1 MIFETLQ
8 ELKIPEGVVTQIADA
23 SGRILWSGGSKIV
36 LEVAKITAT
45 TYASETEYAN
55 EQFILLDIYPKTN
68 GTVKVTYGGIKKTI
82 TDTSGVAS
90 PNAQTVFFGTFNGV
104 SDSVATPASGILT
117 ITGDCEQFGVGSY
130 KEKSSASTSTNV
142 KTNTKYCSCITNV
155 TKWGKIS
162 SIPINA
168 FYECSSLALTSL
180 PSGITSIGSYA
191 FYGCPNIALTSL
203 PSGITSIG
211 DYTFFYCAHINITQ
225 IPEGVESI
233 GNRAFMMSVTKNGS
247 GYADDVYNTPMHN
260 GTIIL
265 PSTLKSI
272 GSCAFAIDYDSAE
285 DYFTSYLSEV
295 RIYATTPPTASSY
308 IFGNVGLG
316 AGSSIT
322 LKRIIVPKGC
332 VDVYKSA
339 SGWATDYIEIEEAT

>member
-68 GTVKVTYGGIKKTI
+68 GTVKVTYGGITKTI
-82 TDTSGVAS
+82 IDTSGVAS

-104 SDSVATPASGILT
+104 SDSVATQASGTLT
-117 ITGDCEQFGVGSY
+117 ITGDCEQFGAGTY
-130 KEKSSASTSTNV
+130 KEKSSSSTSTTV
-142 KTNTKYCSCITNV
+142 KTNTKYCSCITKV

-162 SIPINA
+162 SIPSYA
-168 FYECSSLALTSL
+168 FYECTSLALTSL
-180 PSGITSIGSYA
+180 PDGITSIGERA
-191 FYGCPNIALTSL
+191 FA
-203 PSGITSIG
+203 
-211 DYTFFYCAHINITQ
+211 YCSHINITQ

-233 GNRAFMMSVTKNGS
+233 GNSAFLMSVTKNTS
-247 GYADDVYNTPMHN
+247 NYHNDVYNTLMHN

-272 GSCAFAIDYDSAE
+272 GNCAFAIDYDSAE
-285 DYFTSYLSEV
+285 GFYTSYLSEV

-308 IFGNVGLG
+308 MFGHLG
-316 AGSSIT
+316 AGAGDTIT

-332 VDVYKSA
+332 VDIYKSA
-339 SGWATDYIEIEEAT
+339 WGSGYIEEAT